1 MRPRPRHPLRP
12 LRRAAQPHR
21 TPALDRVQPPGN
33 NNNHACL
40 SVDIIYLTLL
50 QVTPV
55 GPDTVPGQ
63 GTPSPATTIRTRA
76 AAPGSPPT
84 ALKQEA
90 VTNTS
95 ATISWDTPVVANG
108 PVSSYRVS
116 L

>member
-1 MRPRPRHPLRP
+1 M
-12 LRRAAQPHR
+12 
-21 TPALDRVQPPGN
+21 T
-33 NNNHACL
+33 
-40 SVDIIYLTLL
+40 

-55 GPDTVPGQ
+55 GPDSVAGE
-63 GTPSPATTIRTRA
+63 GTPSPATTVRTRA
-76 AAPGSPPT
+76 AAPESPPT
-84 ALKQEA
+84 ALQQEA